1 MAIKSLLWYIVQ
13 CVNVDISRY
22 STLEYEY
29 KAIASTTLLRMSAVA
44 VDEEETLWKGQ
55 RHI

>member
-1 MAIKSLLWYIVQ
+1 MAQW
-13 CVNVDISRY
+13 VNVDISRY

-44 VDEEETLWKGQ
+44 VDEEETL
-55 RHI
+55 

>member
-1 MAIKSLLWYIVQ
+1 MVQ

-22 STLEYEY
+22 STLEYES

-44 VDEEETLWKGQ
+44 VDEEETL
-55 RHI
+55 